1 MKIKII
7 GLLIFFCGIF
17 TISAQEEMNKVN
29 ERGERVGVWKKLYD
43 NGRIRYQG
51 QFESGK
57 EVGVFNYYSMV
68 SSEHPIMIKTFSK
81 ENNIATVEFYSES
94 GVIES
99 KGKMNGKNRFGQWF
113 YYHSNGEI
121 VISEENYE
129 NGLLNGE
136 SKTFYRSGVITEI
149 LQYKNGKLHGEIK
162 RFADNGVLIDDLN
175 YNNGKLNG
183 LAKYYDL
190 EGELIYTGQYEN
202 DKKIGKWEYFENGKP
217 VSPTKFK
224 Q

>member
-7 GLLIFFCGIF
+7 GILIFFCSIF
-17 TISAQEEMNKVN
+17 TISSQEEINRVN
-29 ERGERVGVWKKLYD
+29 EKGDREGTWKKFYN

-51 QFESGK
+51 QFEAGK

-68 SSEHPIMIKTFSK
+68 SSEHAIIIKTFSK

-99 KGKMNGKNRFGQWF
+99 KGKMNGKNRVGKWV
-113 YYHSNGEI
+113 YYHTNGKI
-121 VISEENYE
+121 VISEENYQ

-136 SKTFYRSGVITEI
+136 SKTYYKSGKTTEI
-149 LQYKNGKLHGEIK
+149 LQYKDGKLHGNIN
-162 RFADNGVLIDDLN
+162 RFANNGILIDDLN
-175 YNNGKLNG
+175 YTNGKLNG
-183 LAKYYDL
+183 LAKYYNL
-190 EGELIYTGQYEN
+190 EGDLIYTGQYEN
-202 DKKIGKWEYFENGKP
+202 DEKIGKWEYFENGKP
-217 VSPTKFK
+217 VDPIKFK